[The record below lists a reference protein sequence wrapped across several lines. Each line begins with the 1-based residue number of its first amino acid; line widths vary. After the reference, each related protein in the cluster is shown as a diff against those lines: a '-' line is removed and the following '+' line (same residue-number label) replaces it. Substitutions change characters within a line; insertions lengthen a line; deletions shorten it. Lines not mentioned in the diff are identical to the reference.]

1 MNCHRFYVLVKIV
14 WRYENKTVQYT
25 VFSSAVKNETETAA
39 EKRSFQGDTSVVVL
53 IVLCLGIYSYL

>member
-25 VFSSAVKNETETAA
+25 VFSSAVKNKTETAA
-39 EKRSFQGDTSVVVL
+39 VKK
-53 IVLCLGIYSYL
+53 IVPRRYFCGGSYCFMSWYL